1 VPEMYNII
9 SIVSMLLTIA
19 GILGGIL
26 AFKNGFARTAN
37 EVQDR
42 VINAL
47 QQEISVL
54 HMRLAD
60 LEAENR
66 RLDQVLITLCEALKK
81 RGIVVTIDG
90 NLVTVTDGNTTHSMR
105 IKGAHG
111 GDARL
116 HRIPPEE
123 DQSK

>member
-1 VPEMYNII
+1 MPELYSFI
-9 SIVSMLLTIA
+9 SIISMLLTVA

-26 AFKNGFARTAN
+26 AFKNGFTRTAN
-37 EVQDR
+37 EVQER

-81 RGIVVTIDG
+81 RGIVVSIDG
-90 NLVTVTDGNTTHSMR
+90 SLVTVTDGNTTHSVR
-105 IKGAHG
+105 IKGVQ
-111 GDARL
+111 GDDKR
-116 HRIPPEE
+116 
-123 DQSK
+123 

>member
-1 VPEMYNII
+1 MPELYSFISII
-9 SIVSMLLTIA
+9 SMRLTVA

-26 AFKNGFARTAN
+26 AFKNGFTRTAN
-37 EVQDR
+37 EVQER

-54 HMRLAD
+54 HMRLTD

-81 RGIVVTIDG
+81 RGIVVSIDG
-90 NLVTVTDGNTTHSMR
+90 SLVTVTDGNTTHSMR
-105 IKGAHG
+105 IKGVQGKEA
-111 GDARL
+111 
-116 HRIPPEE
+116 
-123 DQSK
+123 Q